1 MVSDLR
7 AIEGSGSEPW
17 KRRRYAR
24 KEPVTWAR
32 RSCHHSDVSTHLHHS
47 SPSSNLAPDHLSSQY
62 LGARILHALPKVSLT
77 TRAVCTVNT
86 GWTGIITLRSCTLF
100 ALFAAYIGLHFI
112 RSLCCSM
119 TFSCMAGIIHFYIGY
134 IPLNHT
140 PFFLLHA
147 SCGVKADRCICHRM
161 PQTSIRPQYR
171 THGCRRMHQ
180 RLARLSDSF
189 AILDHTFSTTSSNS
203 RIRFF
208 ASSSS
213 LP

>member
-1 MVSDLR
+1 MFRERIFITLLHPQILR
-7 AIEGSGSEPW
+7 LI
-17 KRRRYAR
+17 
-24 KEPVTWAR
+24 TF
-32 RSCHHSDVSTHLHHS
+32 HHSIWAHEFYMLYQKCHSPRGRYVQSTRDGQEL
-47 SPSSNLAPDHLSSQY
+47 L
-62 LGARILHALPKVSLT
+62 
-77 TRAVCTVNT
+77 
-86 GWTGIITLRSCTLF
+86 
-100 ALFAAYIGLHFI
+100 LFAAVLFSLFSPLTLSFTSQDFCVVQSPFRVWLQLFI
-112 RSLCCSM
+112 CGR
-119 TFSCMAGIIHFYIGY
+119 GY

-171 THGCRRMHQ
+171 IHGCRRMHQ